1 MKRINF
7 LWLLFSVVCC
17 FGLMSCKDVNEPDN
31 PNANKDFVYT
41 KTGMYVGITGFSNA
55 IKFYGSDDGR
65 YQILSN
71 SKPYESFINGLSMGD
86 ATVLYYA
93 VDNNLS
99 YLEKCAFP
107 EDVSS
112 VSIITFTDGLDQGSR
127 ALDKQDQ
134 NNSYTA
140 NSKSYVEAIAEKLQR
155 IKVNNLPI
163 NAYAIGV
170 RGSDIESDAVATF
183 ENNLLKLSSSKENAM
198 QVSNMDE
205 VNAKFEAI
213 AKSLYSK
220 TETHSLTITIPMP
233 SEKEKERFTFDDV
246 TDPTKSKCYLEGVYA
261 NGALNGIKYVGC
273 QSSSGE
279 KVLETNAGGV
289 KIQFLFENFTDL
301 KGNAIS
307 TTKMQQWHM
316 EESVATWTRNSE
328 FKPTE
333 SINVEEK
340 RTSAVVMLILDCS
353 SSLGASDFAKVKSA
367 AVNFVKTLAGE
378 VTSKEPDTPD
388 NPDTPDTPD
397 NPDTPDTPDNPNN
410 PDNPNPNTGLTYNVT
425 VPAGTNACYIAGEM
439 TTWTQQEMT
448 KVDDTH
454 YTITFADAT
463 TDMQYKYCSGPSWEY
478 VEIIDRNRVY
488 SENDVVEAWRAIYN
502 PNEIPTDIT
511 YNVTVPNGTYTCYIV
526 GEMTNWDF
534 REMVKVDELHYTLTI
549 ENATTNMKYRY
560 LSGPNWD
567 YVETGYDRVYSA
579 SDIVEAWTALYNPND
594 LPNQGEAKDIIIKAK
609 VPAEWTDEITA
620 WVWPTGGEGHI
631 VVPTKEGDWYVYSQ
645 YSVELNI
652 IFRNGADW
660 NGDKNQTV
668 DITLTESACIEITA
682 GLDKATYTQVDCEG
696 DSGNIGNENGH
707 SWVDLG
713 LSVKWATCNV
723 GANNPEEYG
732 GYFAWGETTTKTYYY
747 WDTYKHSISNW
758 LDITKYCTNSSY
770 GTVDNKTTLELSDDA
785 ARANWGG
792 RWRMPTSAEIT
803 ELHEQCTWSWTTQNG
818 VSGYKVTSRING
830 QYIFL
835 PATGCSTFESIVE
848 VGRQG
853 HYWASSLDEEY
864 TPKAH
869 CIFFN
874 DSYVNVTTD
883 NRDAGRAVRP
893 VCL

>member
-7 LWLLFSVVCC
+7 LWLLLSVVCC
-17 FGLMSCKDVNEPDN
+17 LGFISCKGLNEPDN
-31 PNANKDFVYT
+31 PNVNKDFVYS

-55 IKFYGSDDGR
+55 INFYGDDEWR
-65 YQILSN
+65 YKILNS

-170 RGSDIESDAVATF
+170 RGSDVQGDAVATF

-198 QVSNMDE
+198 PVSNMDE
-205 VNAKFEAI
+205 VNAKFDTI

-220 TETHSLTITIPMP
+220 TETRSLTITIPMP
-233 SEKEKERFTFDDV
+233 SENEKERFTFDDV

-261 NGALNGIKYVGC
+261 NGALNDIKYVGC
-273 QSSSGE
+273 QSSSGA

-316 EESVATWTRNSE
+316 EEGATTWTRNSE

-367 AVNFVKTLAGE
+367 AVNFVKTFAGE
-378 VTSKEPDTPD
+378 VTSKE
-388 NPDTPDTPD
+388 
-397 NPDTPDTPDNPNN
+397 PDTPDTPDNPNN

-425 VPAGTNACYIAGEM
+425 VPNGTYTCYIAGVM
-439 TTWTQQEMT
+439 NGWTQQEMT

-463 TDMQYKYCSGPSWEY
+463 TDMQYKYCSGPSWDYE
-478 VEIIDRNRVY
+478 EIIDRNRIY
-488 SENDVVEAWRAIYN
+488 SENDVVTAWKAVYN
-502 PNEIPTDIT
+502 PEGGNENPNTPNIPEGAIVFDADVDNEGVGTDSNNATAYSVTKDGVVMTVSKGLLGT
-511 YNVTVPNGTYTCYIV
+511 YNN
-526 GEMTNWDF
+526 EN
-534 REMVKVDELHYTLTI
+534 HY
-549 ENATTNMKYRY
+549 
-560 LSGPNWD
+560 
-567 YVETGYDRVYSA
+567 RVY
-579 SDIVEAWTALYNPND
+579 
-594 LPNQGEAKDIIIKAK
+594 
-609 VPAEWTDEITA
+609 
-620 WVWPTGGEGHI
+620 
-631 VVPTKEGDWYVYSQ
+631 
-645 YSVELNI
+645 
-652 IFRNGADW
+652 
-660 NGDKNQTV
+660 KNQTL
-668 DITLTESACIEITA
+668 TLFSTA
-682 GLDKATYTQVDCEG
+682 GNIVKVEFTCTANDETKYGPGCFTASTGDYTWSGPGGTWTGSASEVVFTAATNQVRVTQIVVIIEG
-696 DSGNIGNENGH
+696 DTPNEPSGGVENGH
-707 SWVDLG
+707 IWVDLG

-723 GANNPEEYG
+723 GANTPEGYG
-732 GYFAWGETTTKTYYY
+732 DYFAWGETEPKDYYD
-747 WDTYKHSISNW
+747 WSTYKWCNGSSTS
-758 LDITKYCTNSSY
+758 LTKYCTNSSY
-770 GTVDNKTTLELSDDA
+770 GSVDNKTQLELSDDA
-785 ARANWGG
+785 AHANWGG
-792 RWRMPTSAEIT
+792 SWRMPTDSELT
-803 ELHEQCTWSWTTQNG
+803 ELREQCTWTWTTQNG
-818 VSGYKVTSRING
+818 VYGYKVTSKKSGYTNKS
-830 QYIFL
+830 IFL
-835 PATGCSTFESIVE
+835 PAAGFR
-848 VGRQG
+848 GD
-853 HYWASSLDEEY
+853 SSLISAGSDGY
-864 TPKAH
+864 YWSSSL
-869 CIFFN
+869 N
-874 DSYVNVTTD
+874 TD
-883 NRDAGRAVRP
+883 KPSSAYGLHFSSDGVYSGSSSRRYGRAVRP
-893 VCL
+893 VCQ